1 MMPQERNPVSWRVE
15 GSQNGTTWF
24 LVDEQSNVSVTT
36 QRQTWLAPCATLGNA
51 SYPSISGAPGITSFG
66 SSPATLAE
74 GDSATLSWAVTG
86 AEQVRIV
93 GYGPV
98 AATGALIVTPPVS
111 IGYSLL
117 ASNGAGTA
125 VAAASI
131 TVNPLPR
138 GQILASSAD
147 AEFHTAF
154 DGSLLERHLLS
165 QLQGKHPKR

>member
-1 MMPQERNPVSWRVE
+1 MGESKLKRVKHE
-15 GSQNGTTWF
+15 EMLMS
-24 LVDEQSNVSVTT
+24 
-36 QRQTWLAPCATLGNA
+36 CAGVETAG
-51 SYPSISGAPGITSFG
+51 GR
-66 SSPATLAE
+66 
-74 GDSATLSWAVTG
+74 V
-86 AEQVRIV
+86 QVRIV

-111 IGYSLL
+111 VGYSLL